1 MVFIEG
7 GSVVASRVQKVGI
20 WTFNFQLTANEVGG
34 VDGGGGGNHEYYTE
48 PYGVSSEFNR
58 DTASRFFH
66 FWLIFPKLSVTL
78 NTMQFQLMLTSYA
91 SSEEEHSL
99 SSKIC
104 SKHQE

>member
-1 MVFIEG
+1 MWKELVITYYGGFWGEQMAFIEG
-7 GSVVASRVQKVGI
+7 GSVVANRVQKGGI

-34 VDGGGGGNHEYYTE
+34 LMGGGGGNHENFTE

-78 NTMQFQLMLTSYA
+78 NTM
-91 SSEEEHSL
+91 
-99 SSKIC
+99 
-104 SKHQE
+104 

>member
-34 VDGGGGGNHEYYTE
+34 GVDGGGGGNHVNYTE

-78 NTMQFQLMLTSYA
+78 NTM
-91 SSEEEHSL
+91 
-99 SSKIC
+99 
-104 SKHQE
+104 

>member
-7 GSVVASRVQKVGI
+7 GPVVANRVQKGGI
-20 WTFNFQLTANEVGG
+20 WTFNFHLTANEVGG
-34 VDGGGGGNHEYYTE
+34 GDWGGGNHENITE

-78 NTMQFQLMLTSYA
+78 NKM
-91 SSEEEHSL
+91 
-99 SSKIC
+99 
-104 SKHQE
+104 

>member
-34 VDGGGGGNHEYYTE
+34 GVDGGGGGNQENYTE

-78 NTMQFQLMLTSYA
+78 NTM
-91 SSEEEHSL
+91 
-99 SSKIC
+99 
-104 SKHQE
+104 

>member
-1 MVFIEG
+1 MWKELVITYYGGFWGEQMVFIEG

-34 VDGGGGGNHEYYTE
+34 GGNHENYTE

-66 FWLIFPKLSVTL
+66 FWLSFPKLSVTL
-78 NTMQFQLMLTSYA
+78 NTM
-91 SSEEEHSL
+91 
-99 SSKIC
+99 
-104 SKHQE
+104 

>member
-34 VDGGGGGNHEYYTE
+34 GGVDGGGGNHENYTE

-78 NTMQFQLMLTSYA
+78 NTM
-91 SSEEEHSL
+91 
-99 SSKIC
+99 
-104 SKHQE
+104 